1 MAMNV
6 LQSPSRP
13 GLGKVSGFFW
23 RNPGLGLFLLLLG
36 PLMWFGIVY
45 FGSLLTLLWQGFYTF
60 DDFTMSVTPELT
72 LANIRALFNPA
83 NYDIILRTLT
93 MAVAVTIASAILAF
107 PMAWYMARYT
117 SGKMKAFFYIAVM
130 LPMWAS
136 YIVKA
141 YAWTLLLAKDGVA
154 QWFLQHLGLEPLLTA
169 FLTLPAVGGNTL
181 STSGLGRFLVFLYI
195 WLPFMILP
203 VQAALERLPPSL
215 LQASAD
221 LGARPRQ
228 TFRYVVLPLAI
239 PGIAAGSIFTFSLTL
254 GDFIVP
260 QLVGP
265 PGYFIGNMVYS
276 QQGAIGN
283 MPMAAAFTLVPFFL
297 KLAAWGGVV
306 FLHFP
311 ILIIAAYAFNTE
323 DAAFSFPPQGLTLRW
338 FSVAAQRSDILD
350 AVTLS
355 LKVAALA
362 TLMALVLG
370 TLAAAAL
377 WRRDFFGKNA
387 ISLLLLLPIALPG
400 IVTGLALLTAFKTIN
415 LEPGFFTIVV
425 GHATFC
431 VVVVFNNVIARFRR
445 TSWSLVEAS
454 MDLGANGWQTFRYV
468 VLPNLSSALL
478 AGGMLA
484 FALSFDEIIVTTF
497 TAGHERTL
505 PLWLLNQLGRPRDVP
520 VTNVVALL
528 VMLVTTLPILG
539 AWWLTRE
546 GDNGQ

>member
-1 MAMNV
+1 MTYAVEFDNVSRLYGDVRAVDGVSIAIKDGEFFSMLGPSGSGKTTCLRLIAGFEQLSGGAISIFGKPASNLPPWERDVNTVFQDYALFPHMSILDNVAYGLMVKGVNKKQRHAMAQEALEKV
-6 LQSPSRP
+6 ALGFVHQRKPSQ
-13 GLGKVSGFFW
+13 LSGGQ
-23 RNPGLGLFLLLLG
+23 RQRVAIARALVNEPRVLLLDEPLG
-36 PLMWFGIVY
+36 ALDLKLREQMQLELKKLQQSLGI
-45 FGSLLTLLWQGFYTF
+45 TF
-60 DDFTMSVTPELT
+60 IFV
-72 LANIRALFNPA
+72 IRALFNPA

-283 MPMAAAFTLVPFFL
+283 MPMAAAFTLVPI
-297 KLAAWGGVV
+297 
-306 FLHFP
+306 
-311 ILIIAAYAFNTE
+311 ILIALYLAFVK
-323 DAAFSFPPQGLTLRW
+323 R
-338 FSVAAQRSDILD
+338 
-350 AVTLS
+350 
-355 LKVAALA
+355 
-362 TLMALVLG
+362 
-370 TLAAAAL
+370 
-377 WRRDFFGKNA
+377 
-387 ISLLLLLPIALPG
+387 
-400 IVTGLALLTAFKTIN
+400 
-415 LEPGFFTIVV
+415 
-425 GHATFC
+425 
-431 VVVVFNNVIARFRR
+431 
-445 TSWSLVEAS
+445 
-454 MDLGANGWQTFRYV
+454 LGAFD
-468 VLPNLSSALL
+468 AL
-478 AGGMLA
+478 
-484 FALSFDEIIVTTF
+484 
-497 TAGHERTL
+497 
-505 PLWLLNQLGRPRDVP
+505 
-520 VTNVVALL
+520 
-528 VMLVTTLPILG
+528 
-539 AWWLTRE
+539 
-546 GDNGQ
+546 